1 MLDQRVADLARLKF
15 HEYYQNNDVVIDQI
29 EKREFGFGDF
39 ETKIRRRHM
48 TFRNNDAFKRYLLS
62 DVPPFIS
69 ISTAYYRNPDGRPM
83 ENKGWLGA
91 ELVFDLDATD
101 LNLDCQKEHGRGWIC
116 DNCLS
121 AIKNEALKTIEEFL
135 IPDFGISKNNI
146 EINFS
151 GNRGY
156 HIHVKDRDFFSLNS
170 NARKQISDYL
180 NGKDLDIRVLFPT
193 IGERLKALKGPTPT
207 DGGWGGRI
215 ARTTISA
222 INGGNEQLVKL
233 GIDKKTARKLIKN
246 KAEVV
251 MGITTGNWDSI
262 NVPKKADFWRNIIS
276 TMTVSQTSA
285 IDKNVTNSPEH
296 LIRVANTIHADTGLV
311 AKKLKGISD
320 LEKFDPMK
328 DAIIFKNGR
337 MRINVSSANKL
348 FMNGMEFGPYNNT
361 IVEVPTYVALYL
373 MLKRCASLA

>member
-15 HEYYQNNDVVIDQI
+15 HEYYQNNEVLIDQI

-48 TFRNNDAFKRYLLS
+48 TFRSNDAFKRYLLL

-101 LNLDCQKEHGRGWIC
+101 LNLNCQQEHGRGWIC
-116 DNCLS
+116 DKCLS
-121 AIKNEALKTIEEFL
+121 AVKNEALKTIEEFL

-156 HIHVKDRDFFSLNS
+156 HIHVKDKDFFSLNS

-180 NGKDLDIRVLFPT
+180 NGKDLDVRVLFPT
-193 IGERLKALKGPTPT
+193 IGERLKALKGPKPT

-222 INGGNEQLVKL
+222 INSGKEQLVKL
-233 GIDKKTARKLIKN
+233 GIDEKTARKLIKN
-246 KAEVV
+246 KAEVI

-262 NVPKKADFWRNIIS
+262 NVPKKADFWGNIIN

-296 LIRVANTIHADTGLV
+296 LIRVANTIHADSGLV
-311 AKKLKGISD
+311 AKKLKNVSD

-337 MRINVSSANKL
+337 MRI
-348 FMNGMEFGPYNNT
+348 
-361 IVEVPTYVALYL
+361 
-373 MLKRCASLA
+373 R

>member
-1 MLDQRVADLARLKF
+1 MLDQRVAEVARLKF
-15 HEYYQNNDVVIDQI
+15 HEYYQNNEIVIDQI

-48 TFRNNDAFKRYLLS
+48 AFRSKDAFKRYLLL

-69 ISTAYYRNPDGRPM
+69 ISTAYYKNPDGRPM
-83 ENKGWLGA
+83 ESKGWLGA

-101 LNLDCQKEHGRGWIC
+101 LNLECQKEHGRGWIC
-116 DNCLS
+116 GKCLD
-121 AIKNEALKTIEEFL
+121 AVKYETIKTIDEFL
-135 IPDFGISKNNI
+135 IPDFGLSKNNI

-156 HIHVKDRDFFSLNS
+156 HIHVKDRDFFSLNG

-180 NGKDLDIRVLFPT
+180 NGKDLDIKVFFPT
-193 IGERLKALKGPTPT
+193 IGERLKALKGPMPT
-207 DGGWGGRI
+207 NGGWGGRI
-215 ARTTISA
+215 ARATISA
-222 INGGNEQLVKL
+222 INNGKDELIKL
-233 GIDKKTARKLIKN
+233 GIDEKTAKKLIKN
-246 KAEVV
+246 KAEVI

-262 NVPKKADFWRNIIS
+262 NVPKKADFWSNIINR
-276 TMTVSQTSA
+276 MTISQTSA

-296 LIRVANTIHADTGLV
+296 LIRVADTIHADTGLV
-311 AKKLKGISD
+311 AKRLGNISD
-320 LEKFDPMK
+320 LDKFNPMK

-337 MRINVSSANKL
+337 MRINVSNANKL
-348 FMNGMEFGPYNNT
+348 FMNNMEFGPYKDV

-373 MLKRCASLA
+373 MLKRCAVLA